1 MRQLATIPMM
11 NILGMWFRLTGMGER
26 ITLLNMK
33 DCAVMLT
40 LGFMRQLATTL
51 MMNNLGVGFT
61 RIPPSHAKTCPISR
75 A

>member
-11 NILGMWFRLTGMGER
+11 NILRVWFRLTGMGER
-26 ITLLNMK
+26 ITLLSMK
-33 DCAVMLT
+33 DFAEMLT
-40 LGFMRQLATTL
+40 LAFMRRLATTL